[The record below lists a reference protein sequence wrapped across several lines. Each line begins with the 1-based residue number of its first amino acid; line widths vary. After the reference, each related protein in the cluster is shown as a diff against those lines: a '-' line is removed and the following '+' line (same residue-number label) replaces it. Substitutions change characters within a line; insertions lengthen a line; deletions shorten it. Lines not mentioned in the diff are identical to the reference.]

1 MTHCAATHHLP
12 NQKPIFRLECGN
24 VAVRPEP
31 RRGVSRMTQ
40 RGGGGGPRP
49 AGVRPPAALGVTVVS
64 AGTRPPRRPV
74 HDTGKH
80 PRTRAADEPPPPR
93 AEAAHAASEPTLI
106 SSVQRALRL
115 LEAVGAHE
123 DGAPAKQLAREAGL
137 PLPTAY
143 HLLRTLT
150 HEGYLHRENGLFRYG
165 DAVRRLGAGRT
176 APPAPPDQPGR
187 PGSQPGSQ
195 PGQSDNQPGQSGLVP
210 GPADRFARTVAALAG
225 ELGVAVYFAVYRE
238 GEVDVLAT
246 ADAPGAPAVEEWADF
261 RQTAHAHAIGQC
273 LLAQLDEA
281 ERVDHFARYP
291 VRALTPYSVRDEA
304 GFHRRCA
311 ARRPLQPVCER
322 EEYALGTVC
331 AAIPLIAG
339 ETAATLAVSTPLARA
354 ERLRPAVDS
363 LRSRVGALIGSLS
376 FSISI

>member
-1 MTHCAATHHLP
+1 M
-12 NQKPIFRLECGN
+12 
-24 VAVRPEP
+24 
-31 RRGVSRMTQ
+31 
-40 RGGGGGPRP
+40 
-49 AGVRPPAALGVTVVS
+49 
-64 AGTRPPRRPV
+64 
-74 HDTGKH
+74 
-80 PRTRAADEPPPPR
+80 
-93 AEAAHAASEPTLI
+93 

-176 APPAPPDQPGR
+176 APPAPPDQPG
-187 PGSQPGSQ
+187 
-195 PGQSDNQPGQSGLVP
+195 QSDNQPGQSGLVP
-210 GPADRFARTVAALAG
+210 GPADRVARTVAALAG

-281 ERVDHFARYP
+281 ERADHFARYP